1 MLQQRLD
8 LELAAVP
15 LGVPAARGAV
25 TRLCRELRIK
35 DGFADDVR
43 QAVTEA
49 CINFVVRDCHEAP
62 RDRTFLLKVA
72 VTDES
77 LLVVVQGAGGYRGA
91 LAGARRPATDRS
103 VCGRGRRVAAARRP
117 DATRHAIRDVA
128 ALGRCAAAQGGLTKQ
143 FTRNG

>member
-1 MLQQRLD
+1 VLQQRLD

-35 DGFADDVR
+35 DEFADDVR

-49 CINFVVRDCHEAP
+49 CINFVVRDCHDAP

-77 LLVVVQGAGGYRGA
+77 LLVVVQGATCFGHLGAAPSQEPADLQLIDPFADEVAMSLRPGGWMRLA
-91 LAGARRPATDRS
+91 MRFAMSRRSAGAPQRR
-103 VCGRGRRVAAARRP
+103 AA
-117 DATRHAIRDVA
+117 
-128 ALGRCAAAQGGLTKQ
+128 
-143 FTRNG
+143 

>member
-49 CINFVVRDCHEAP
+49 CINFVVRDCRDAP
-62 RDRTFLLKVA
+62 RDRTFLLKAA
-72 VTDES
+72 VTEES
-77 LLVVVQGAGGYRGA
+77 LLVVVQGAAGGCHE
-91 LAGARRPATDRS
+91 AGARSHEPADLQLIDPFADEVAVSLPPGGRMRLAMRFALSRRS
-103 VCGRGRRVAAARRP
+103 AGSPQRRAA
-117 DATRHAIRDVA
+117 
-128 ALGRCAAAQGGLTKQ
+128 
-143 FTRNG
+143 

>member
-1 MLQQRLD
+1 VLQQRLD

-35 DGFADDVR
+35 DEFADDVR

-49 CINFVVRDCHEAP
+49 CINFVVRDCDGVP
-62 RDRTFLLKVA
+62 RDRTFLLKAA

-77 LLVVVQGAGGYRGA
+77 LLVVVQGPAGGCHRGDA
-91 LAGARRPATDRS
+91 RSQEPADLQLIDPFADEVAVSMRPGGRMRLAMRFAMSRRSDGAP
-103 VCGRGRRVAAARRP
+103 GRKAA
-117 DATRHAIRDVA
+117 
-128 ALGRCAAAQGGLTKQ
+128 
-143 FTRNG
+143 

>member
-1 MLQQRLD
+1 VLQQRLD

-49 CINFVVRDCHEAP
+49 CINFVARDCHEAP
-62 RDRTFLLKVA
+62 HDRTFLLKVA

-77 LLVVVQGAGGYRGA
+77 LLVVVQGASCFGHGGATHSQEPADLQLIDPFADEVAVSLRPGGRIRLA
-91 LAGARRPATDRS
+91 MRFAMSRRAAGAPRPR
-103 VCGRGRRVAAARRP
+103 AA
-117 DATRHAIRDVA
+117 
-128 ALGRCAAAQGGLTKQ
+128 
-143 FTRNG
+143 

>member
-1 MLQQRLD
+1 VLQQRLD

-35 DGFADDVR
+35 DAFADDVR

-49 CINFVVRDCHEAP
+49 CINFVVRDCHDGP

-77 LLVVVQGAGGYRGA
+77 LLVVVQGATCFAHRGA
-91 LAGARRPATDRS
+91 APSYEPADLQLIDPFADEVAVSLRPGGRMRLAMRFAMSRRSAGAPQRR
-103 VCGRGRRVAAARRP
+103 AA
-117 DATRHAIRDVA
+117 
-128 ALGRCAAAQGGLTKQ
+128 
-143 FTRNG
+143 

>member
-1 MLQQRLD
+1 VLQQRLD

-25 TRLCRELRIK
+25 TRLCRELRIT
-35 DGFADDVR
+35 DAFADDVR

-49 CINFVVRDCHEAP
+49 CINFVVRDCHDAP

-77 LLVVVQGAGGYRGA
+77 LLVVVQGATCFEDRGA
-91 LAGARRPATDRS
+91 ARSQEPADLQLIDPFADEVAVSLRPGGRMRLAMRFAMSRRSAGASRS
-103 VCGRGRRVAAARRP
+103 KAA
-117 DATRHAIRDVA
+117 
-128 ALGRCAAAQGGLTKQ
+128 
-143 FTRNG
+143 

>member
-49 CINFVVRDCHEAP
+49 CINFVVRDCREAP
-62 RDRTFLLKVA
+62 RDRTFLLKAA
-72 VTDES
+72 VTEES
-77 LLVVVQGAGGYRGA
+77 LLVVVQGAAGGSTRPMH
-91 LAGARRPATDRS
+91 ARTSPPTCS
-103 VCGRGRRVAAARRP
+103 
-117 DATRHAIRDVA
+117 
-128 ALGRCAAAQGGLTKQ
+128 
-143 FTRNG
+143 

>member
-15 LGVPAARGAV
+15 LGVPSARGAV

-77 LLVVVQGAGGYRGA
+77 LLVVVQGASATHSQEPADLQLIDPFADEVAVSLRPGGRMRLA
-91 LAGARRPATDRS
+91 MRFAMSRRSAGAPEPR
-103 VCGRGRRVAAARRP
+103 AA
-117 DATRHAIRDVA
+117 
-128 ALGRCAAAQGGLTKQ
+128 
-143 FTRNG
+143 

>member
-15 LGVPAARGAV
+15 LGVSAARGAV

-77 LLVVVQGAGGYRGA
+77 LLVVVQGASA
-91 LAGARRPATDRS
+91 THLPQEPADLQLIDPFADE
-103 VCGRGRRVAAARRP
+103 VAVSLAARRP

-128 ALGRCAAAQGGLTKQ
+128 ALGRCATAQGGLTNQ